1 MLNGSGKKREN
12 SWERVKSC
20 RWSQSKNAAGIVE
33 ITADGMQWT
42 SLKEHGLLLVL
53 TLLTGTPHWFRASE
67 EQNAITTNSAALPS
81 HQTYPAG
88 CQSRPS
94 KFCAEPEPSMSY
106 LFFKS
111 PFRPHFFHVHRPLP
125 ARMPLSN
132 DSELQ
137 MCDDLR
143 PGSPMGFTRLSM
155 PDLWWWFLRSR
166 TEPSFFLPAA
176 ENMLG
181 T

>member
-1 MLNGSGKKREN
+1 MLGAVMLNGSGKKREN

-42 SLKEHGLLLVL
+42 SLKQHGLLLVL

-106 LFFKS
+106 LFS
-111 PFRPHFFHVHRPLP
+111 NRPSGLTF
-125 ARMPLSN
+125 
-132 DSELQ
+132 
-137 MCDDLR
+137 
-143 PGSPMGFTRLSM
+143 SM
-155 PDLWWWFLRSR
+155 STDHCQQGCHWV
-166 TEPSFFLPAA
+166 TIQ
-176 ENMLG
+176 NCKCV
-181 T
+181 TI